1 LGKIRR
7 TTVMLIGMGAL
18 FALCAALFALNHR
31 AGLNDPL
38 IALDGAFALLALFVV
53 SGLMPAS
60 LTYLADV
67 TEARAND
74 RGAIMGMYTIFFGAG
89 QFVGT
94 LLGGPFADWA
104 AIDGILLLTA
114 ILGLFTALLL
124 IRLHHTENGAASS
137 NAILAK
143 DR

>member
-1 LGKIRR
+1 
-7 TTVMLIGMGAL
+7 LI
-18 FALCAALFALNHR
+18 
-31 AGLNDPL
+31 
-38 IALDGAFALLALFVV
+38 V
-53 SGLMPAS
+53 SGVMPAS

-104 AIDGILLLTA
+104 AIDGILFATTLLGIFAALMLWRLHRAESDA
-114 ILGLFTALLL
+114 ILT
-124 IRLHHTENGAASS
+124 
-137 NAILAK
+137 K
-143 DR
+143 DRESDK

>member
-1 LGKIRR
+1 
-7 TTVMLIGMGAL
+7 
-18 FALCAALFALNHR
+18 
-31 AGLNDPL
+31 L
-38 IALDGAFALLALFVV
+38 IALFIV